1 MVGLDF
7 RRLSH
12 PLLPDAGVRR
22 AAALLHGTGS
32 GAVPSQWLSHH
43 LAPYLSSTQRSVA
56 TSIHYTQMFAV
67 CRELRCF
74 FMRISPL
81 RVYGPRCIV
90 LARTHGLIASRHAV
104 QLLFNIRV
112 HTLISPAVSF
122 AAPPAALTHSL
133 CGGYI
138 CQRRRFKVCHA
149 K

>member
-43 LAPYLSSTQRSVA
+43 LAPYLSSTQRSVG

-81 RVYGPRCIV
+81 RIWAEMHRSG
-90 LARTHGLIASRHAV
+90 ADTRTYR
-104 QLLFNIRV
+104 
-112 HTLISPAVSF
+112 ISPRR
-122 AAPPAALTHSL
+122 AA
-133 CGGYI
+133 I
-138 CQRRRFKVCHA
+138 I
-149 K
+149 

>member
-74 FMRISPL
+74 FIRITLAAL
-81 RVYGPRCIV
+81 RIWAEMHRS
-90 LARTHGLIASRHAV
+90 LARTLGLIASLR
-104 QLLFNIRV
+104 LLFNIRV
-112 HTLISPAVSF
+112 PTLISPAVSF
-122 AAPPAALTHSL
+122 AAALTHN
-133 CGGYI
+133 GGYLSPPPPLQSLPCKI
-138 CQRRRFKVCHA
+138 
-149 K
+149 